1 MKWFVFRNN
10 TVEVFFDEKTT
21 AFSGYDDVS
30 EVPASA
36 DGYIWFYQVPVKFN
50 STVLAQEISFITE
63 KLQLVCSQIKNKPFV
78 IFTLENLV
86 DLKLETGD
94 MAVLDAIDKFDFTA
108 RHLAQE
114 HQQVKVVDFSEF
126 TMRYASD
133 QLVNWKYYFISQSL
147 LSPKLAKDFK
157 LWWQHIEGE
166 LMFNRKKCLVLDL
179 DDTIWGGIL
188 GEQGADGVKV
198 GGDYPGNAFLYWQ
211 RGLVELSKNGVILTI
226 CSKNNEADVLD
237 VWLNNPFMALKKE
250 HISAYRINW
259 KDKASNIKE
268 LAEELNIGLDSM
280 VFVDDSP
287 TERELVKQML
297 PMVEVPDFPRH
308 PYELVDFFQQL
319 VKDHFRIYELTAD
332 DADKTN
338 QYKANAKRKS
348 EQKRFA
354 HYDDFLRSLDM
365 EIRVEKANDYNLPRI
380 AQLTQKTNQF
390 NLTTRRYTQADLRQM
405 IADGAMV
412 WCMSVSDRF
421 GSYGISGVMI
431 VAPTG
436 TDKADVNTLLLSCRV
451 LGKGIEYAFV
461 NYMFQMLSEQ
471 GYKSLTAT
479 YRPTSKNILVKDFW
493 KEVGGEPLS
502 QNKEGSTYM
511 VTLNHNFQ
519 IKNYYRFSQQ
529 YGK

>member
-10 TVEVFFDEKTT
+10 TVEAFFDEKTT
-21 AFSGYDDVS
+21 AFSGYDDVN
-30 EVPASA
+30 EVPVSA
-36 DGYIWFYQVPVKFN
+36 DGFIWFYQVPVKFN
-50 STVLAQEISFITE
+50 SSVLAQEINFITE
-63 KLQLVCSQIKNKPFV
+63 KLQLVCSRIVNKPFV

-94 MAVLDAIDKFDFTA
+94 MAVLDAIDKFDITA
-108 RHLAQE
+108 RRLAQE
-114 HQQVKVVDFSEF
+114 HQQVKVVDFGEF
-126 TMRYASD
+126 TMQYASD
-133 QLVNWKYYFISQSL
+133 QLVSWKYYFVSQSL
-147 LSPKLAKDFK
+147 LNPKLAKDFK
-157 LWWQHIEGE
+157 LWWQHIEAE

-179 DDTIWGGIL
+179 DNTIWGGIL
-188 GEQGADGVKV
+188 GEQGPGGIKV

-211 RGLVELSKNGVILTI
+211 QGLVELSKNGVILTV

-237 VWLNNPFMALKKE
+237 VWRNNPFMVLNQE

-259 KDKASNIKE
+259 QDKATNIKE

-297 PMVEVPDFPRH
+297 PMVEVPDFPSK

-319 VKDHFRIYELTAD
+319 VKDYFRIYELTSD
-332 DADKTN
+332 DADKVN

-354 HYDDFLRSLDM
+354 HFDDFLRSLDM

-390 NLTTRRYTQADLRQM
+390 NLTTRRYTQTGLRKM
-405 IADGAMV
+405 LDDGAMI

-431 VAPTG
+431 VVPTG
-436 TDKADVNTLLLSCRV
+436 ADKADVNTLLLSCRV
-451 LGKGIEYAFV
+451 LGKGIQYAFV
-461 NYMFQMLSEQ
+461 NYMFQMLAEM
-471 GYKSLTAT
+471 GYKQLSTSYL
-479 YRPTSKNILVKDFW
+479 PTSKNGQVKDFW
-493 KEVGGEPLS
+493 GEVGGEPVS
-502 QNKEGSTYM
+502 QTKTGTTYK

-519 IKNYYRFSQQ
+519 IKKYYRFSKK